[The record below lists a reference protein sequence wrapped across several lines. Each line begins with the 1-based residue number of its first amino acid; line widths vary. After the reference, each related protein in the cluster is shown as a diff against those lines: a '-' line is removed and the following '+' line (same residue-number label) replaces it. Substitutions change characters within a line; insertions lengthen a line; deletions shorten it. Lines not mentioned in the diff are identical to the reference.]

1 MQKLILLFAIA
12 FMNLQAE
19 ADINESK
26 IFLDKYS
33 IGIEKVKKEININD
47 NADISTSKLFK
58 DINISDSIRTD
69 AKNIFEN
76 RLVDEN
82 TENAAKADAKVIH
95 SDKFKKQF
103 REAKDNLLYDKKL
116 GWGEQAAIAEQY
128 VKSQQEKGEQNFYFN
143 SKETIYIFISSSLPK
158 ETIENYLESTKYIQD
173 NVVFVMQG
181 AIGGMQKIK
190 PTLQWI
196 KELIGEKYANAKI
209 VIDPRLSEHFNIK
222 QVPAILYT
230 QKDFFEMKSQEIQ
243 SANAAKA
250 DADTY
255 IFYGDMPIGYVIKK
269 MNEKKQSSFLQNIL
283 KKLETK

>member
-1 MQKLILLFAIA
+1 MQKLILLSAIA

-33 IGIEKVKKEININD
+33 TGIEKAKKEININ
-47 NADISTSKLFK
+47 NSADISASKLFK
-58 DINISDSIRTD
+58 DINISNSVRAD

-76 RLVDEN
+76 RLLDEN
-82 TENAAKADAKVIH
+82 IENAAQADSEVIH
-95 SDKFKKQF
+95 SNKFKKQF

-116 GWGEQAAIAEQY
+116 GWGEQAAIAQQHIE
-128 VKSQQEKGEQNFYFN
+128 SQQGKGEQNFYFN

-158 ETIENYLESTKYIQD
+158 ETIENYLESTKYIQ
-173 NVVFVMQG
+173 NNIVFVLQG
-181 AIGGMQKIK
+181 AMGGMQKIK

-196 KELIGEKYANAKI
+196 KELLGEKYANAKI

-243 SANAAKA
+243 STNIDKI

-255 IFYGDMPIGYVIKK
+255 IFYGDMPINYAIKK
-269 MNEKKQSSFLQNIL
+269 MTEKKQNSFLENIL
-283 KKLETK
+283 RKLETK

>member
-1 MQKLILLFAIA
+1 MQKLILLSAIA
-12 FMNLQAE
+12 FLNLQAE
-19 ADINESK
+19 ADVNESK

-33 IGIEKVKKEININD
+33 TGIEKVKKEININ
-47 NADISTSKLFK
+47 NSADVSASKLFK
-58 DINISDSIRTD
+58 DINISDSIKTD

-76 RLVDEN
+76 RLIDEN
-82 TENAAKADAKVIH
+82 IEKAAEVDAEVIH

-116 GWGEQAAIAEQY
+116 GWGEQTAIAEQY

-209 VIDPRLSEHFNIK
+209 VIDPRLSEYFNIK
-222 QVPAILYT
+222 QVPSVLYT
-230 QKDFFEMKSQEIQ
+230 QKDFFEMKSQEVQ
-243 SANAAKA
+243 SANTDKA

-269 MNEKKQSSFLQNIL
+269 MNEKKQNSFLQNIL
-283 KKLETK
+283 KRLETR